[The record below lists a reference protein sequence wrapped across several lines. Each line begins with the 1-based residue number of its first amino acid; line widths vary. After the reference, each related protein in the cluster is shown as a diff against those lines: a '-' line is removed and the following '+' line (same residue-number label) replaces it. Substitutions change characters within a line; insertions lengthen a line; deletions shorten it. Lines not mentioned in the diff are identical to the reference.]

1 MDYDGRRGDGMRRV
15 RSRSLDHEP
24 TTREPQSRLC
34 PHCGGMVRR
43 YRADDLDLVLDRFV
57 WTCCLCA
64 RLYCVTSSSQLEFWV
79 VPMVIAS

>member
-1 MDYDGRRGDGMRRV
+1 M
-15 RSRSLDHEP
+15 
-24 TTREPQSRLC
+24 
-34 PHCGGMVRR
+34 RR

-64 RLYCVTSSSQLEFWV
+64 RLYCVTSSGQLEFWV